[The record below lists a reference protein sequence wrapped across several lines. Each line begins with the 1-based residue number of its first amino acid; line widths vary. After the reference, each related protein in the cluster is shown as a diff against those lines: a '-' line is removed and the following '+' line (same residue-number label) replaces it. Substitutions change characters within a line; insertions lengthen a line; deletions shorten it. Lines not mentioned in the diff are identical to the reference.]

1 MIRFACI
8 GLDHRH
14 IYGMTEGLLAAG
26 AQCIGYYTRDDAE
39 PLEGFLRRF
48 PDVPRFAS
56 AEELYQHP
64 DLQVIVCAGIPG
76 ERAEICIQAMRHG
89 KDVMVDKPGVI
100 SFEQLEAVQAAQA
113 ETGARYSIDFSEHFE
128 VPATL
133 KAKELIDQ
141 GVIGTVIQTTGL
153 GPHRHNAHLRRP
165 WFYDPAQYGGI
176 LTDIASHQIDQFLWL
191 TGASDAEIVSSAVGN
206 YANPEH
212 PGLEDYGEVSLRT
225 RTASGFIRVDWYTPD
240 ALPTWGDGRLFIQG
254 TEGYMELRKY
264 VDVPGPEGG
273 NHLLLVT
280 NDRYERLDCND
291 VPITYFAQFLE
302 DVRNRTETTMTHE
315 HCFTVCRLAL
325 QAQAQATRLTP

>member
-1 MIRFACI
+1 MIQFACI

-14 IYGMTEGLLAAG
+14 VYGMTEGLIAAG
-26 AQCIGYYTRDDAE
+26 ARCVGFYTREDAE
-39 PLEGFLRRF
+39 PLEGFVRRF
-48 PDVPRFAS
+48 PEVPRVATP
-56 AEELYQHP
+56 EELYERD
-64 DLQVIVCAGIPG
+64 DLQVIVCAGIPA

-100 SFEQLEAVQAAQA
+100 SLQQLEAVKAAQA

-141 GVIGTVIQTTGL
+141 GVIGQVVQTLGL

-165 WFYDPAQYGGI
+165 WFYEKAQYGGI

-191 TGASDAEIVSSAVGN
+191 TGSSDAEIVSSAVGN
-206 YANPEH
+206 YANPQH
-212 PGLEDYGEVSLRT
+212 PELEDYGEVSLRSA
-225 RTASGFIRVDWYTPD
+225 TANGFIRVDWYTPD

-264 VDVPGPEGG
+264 VDIQGADGD

-280 NDRYERLDCND
+280 GDRYERIDCRS
-291 VPITYFAQFLE
+291 VPVTYFEQFLE

-325 QAQAQATRLTP
+325 EAQARASRLT